1 MKRLLF
7 ALLLVCVV
15 GCEGIKID
23 FGAVPIVPAVPKR
36 PDVVYPDYEK
46 EKPTVDLEEI
56 LRQSNWIGSQGEG
69 EGSCVWASMMM
80 LFRWQGR
87 EDLAD
92 LIEANYENGSWPTDL
107 ATKFDINNIR
117 YAYTS
122 RENDVSFIEWACATR
137 RGCGVTVKGGVH
149 MVIVVHMDAEQVGI
163 LDNNHIEEIKW
174 VPRQEF
180 LNEWMNSESWAVTPL
195 MGPPPPPLPY
205 ETNR

>member
-7 ALLLVCVV
+7 ALLLISMI

-23 FGAVPIVPAVPKR
+23 FEGAPMVPSAPKR
-36 PDVVYPDYEK
+36 PDVIYPEYEQ
-46 EKPTVDLEEI
+46 ERPTVNLEEVF
-56 LRQSNWIGSQGEG
+56 RQSNWIGSQD

-92 LIEANYENGSWPTDL
+92 LIEANYENGSWPSDL
-107 ATKFDINNIR
+107 AAKFDAHDVR

-122 RENDVSFIEWACATR
+122 QKNDVSFIEWACATR
-137 RGCGVTVKGGVH
+137 RGCGVTVQGAAH

-163 LDNNHIEEIKW
+163 LDNNHIDEIKW
-174 VPRQEF
+174 VPREAF
-180 LNEWMNSESWAVTPL
+180 LNEWKNSESWAVTPVYT
-195 MGPPPPPLPY
+195 PPPPLPY
-205 ETNR
+205 EGQSK